1 MELCIEES
9 KSSGCCCK
17 KTVFFGE
24 IIQVWNNLVSRR
36 ARLLLYSTNDTLV
49 LLSEHQWQHKSII
62 SSPEPDQKGLKLK
75 IKNAF
80 ILLLKFLKG
89 LKSHYINNLFSSSS
103 SKSKGKPSK
112 IPINLPETYR
122 IFWVLSWIEVG
133 LLRFKNQISLVTFYI
148 ASVWDKSLEWK
159 RQKHTLTH
167 KYTGHSSSFTIL
179 S

>member
-1 MELCIEES
+1 MIIQSGLPRLNINKKLELCIKES

-17 KTVFFGE
+17 KKGFFVV

-112 IPINLPETYR
+112 IPVDLPEIYR
-122 IFWVLSWIEVG
+122 IF
-133 LLRFKNQISLVTFYI
+133 
-148 ASVWDKSLEWK
+148 
-159 RQKHTLTH
+159 
-167 KYTGHSSSFTIL
+167 
-179 S
+179 